1 MRNRILPY
9 FIAACGMVS
18 ILAGCEQ
25 ANVYQDVDFRV
36 SLDPSNTYQTGDPVR
51 FNISG
56 NPDNLLFYSGE
67 DGHEYQYR
75 DRYLTSAEN
84 VDSVVLFLQIQH
96 RSGARNDGNTEL
108 EIFYNTNFAGL
119 SGNEQTDRPTVEGM
133 SETINGGSVPEGWTR
148 IPYDKPDPEQ
158 DAYDTV
164 LVKFTD
170 NSVIAEQFCLAFYWN
185 PPQPE
190 NPPTTSNITLD
201 TFYVNGD
208 LTVYFP
214 GGVEMSY
221 DLKSIMGTV
230 FMIDERF
237 KGWSENELGSP
248 YYYNDGNGTIR
259 LDATQD
265 IVFAGGL
272 YMDDVRSD
280 AENDGLPHYC
290 NGWIFSAPRSF
301 LNIEADQPEVVKNLQ
316 NYVTTYEYTYDEP
329 GPFRAVFVGSNENYQ
344 GASSKVQEMTVNII
358 PPVVEAPGNE

>member
-1 MRNRILPY
+1 MLS
-9 FIAACGMVS
+9 V
-18 ILAGCEQ
+18 LAGCEQ

-36 SLDPSNTYQTGDPVR
+36 TLDPSNTYKAGEPVR

-108 EIFYNTNFAGL
+108 EIFYNTNFEGL
-119 SGNEQTDRPTVEGM
+119 SGNEQTDRPTVKGM
-133 SETINGGSVPEGWTR
+133 SETIDGGSVPEGWTR

-190 NPPTTSNITLD
+190 KPTTSNVNMD

-214 GGVEMSY
+214 GGVEMEYS
-221 DLKSIMGTV
+221 LKSMMGTV
-230 FMIDERF
+230 FMLDEAF
-237 KGWSENELGSP
+237 KTWSNNSLNSP

-259 LDATQD
+259 LNAQQD
-265 IVFAGGL
+265 IVFAGGA
-272 YMDDVRSD
+272 YWDNISTDTP
-280 AENDGLPHYC
+280 NDGIPHYC

-301 LNIEADQPEVVKNLQ
+301 LNIDADSPEVVKNIQ
-316 NYVTTYEYTYDEP
+316 NYMDSYEYTFDEP
-329 GPFRAVFVGSNENYQ
+329 GTYTVTFVGTNSGYLGESRQ
-344 GASSKVQEMTVNII
+344 VREMVLNIV
-358 PPVVEAPGNE
+358 PVM

>member
-1 MRNRILPY
+1 MRNRILP
-9 FIAACGMVS
+9 FIAACGMLSV
-18 ILAGCEQ
+18 LAGCEQ

-36 SLDPSNTYQTGDPVR
+36 TLDPSNTYQAGDPVR

-108 EIFYNTNFAGL
+108 EIFYNTNFEGL
-119 SGNEQTDRPTVEGM
+119 SGNEQTDRPTVKGM
-133 SETINGGSVPEGWTR
+133 SETIDGGSVPEGWTR

-190 NPPTTSNITLD
+190 KPTTSNVNMD

-214 GGVEMSY
+214 GGFPE
-221 DLKSIMGTV
+221 IH
-230 FMIDERF
+230 
-237 KGWSENELGSP
+237 
-248 YYYNDGNGTIR
+248 DGNGVHAR
-259 LDATQD
+259 
-265 IVFAGGL
+265 
-272 YMDDVRSD
+272 
-280 AENDGLPHYC
+280 
-290 NGWIFSAPRSF
+290 
-301 LNIEADQPEVVKNLQ
+301 
-316 NYVTTYEYTYDEP
+316 
-329 GPFRAVFVGSNENYQ
+329 
-344 GASSKVQEMTVNII
+344 
-358 PPVVEAPGNE
+358 